1 MNTVVLKMS
10 ILVFLV
16 HGSVYSAGSNQDGQL
31 GLGHCDKS
39 TYFHLL
45 RPFCDWTP
53 IKMLS
58 AGCNTSAALTGLNND
73 DIISFSARKDDL
85 GICKVYV
92 RMCVGRGWEAVHVG
106 GQLCGSD
113 CFWGRGICCRTQRGP
128 RWRSSH
134 MGVLWV

>member
-1 MNTVVLKMS
+1 MNTAVLKMS

-45 RPFCDWTP
+45 RPFCDWAP

-73 DIISFSARKDDL
+73 DIISFSARKD
-85 GICKVYV
+85 G
-92 RMCVGRGWEAVHVG
+92 
-106 GQLCGSD
+106 
-113 CFWGRGICCRTQRGP
+113 
-128 RWRSSH
+128 H
-134 MGVLWV
+134 M